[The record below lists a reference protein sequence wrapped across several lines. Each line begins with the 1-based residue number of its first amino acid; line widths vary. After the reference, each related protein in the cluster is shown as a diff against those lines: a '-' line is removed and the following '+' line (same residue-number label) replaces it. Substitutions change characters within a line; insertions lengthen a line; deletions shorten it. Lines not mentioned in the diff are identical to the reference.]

1 MSDILDYIREQ
12 LARLQPEAMPVVDS
26 VLSEV
31 RAHYSGDTVYI
42 RCPPRRADAAGDT
55 SAAIARRCKVSKR
68 TAQRWRKA
76 P

>member
-12 LARLQPEAMPVVDS
+12 FARLRPETMPVVDS

-31 RAHYSGDTVYI
+31 RAQYSGDTVYI
-42 RCPPRRADAAGDT
+42 RRPPRRSAASGET
-55 SAAIARRCKVSKR
+55 AAAIARRCQVSKR